1 MPGEDAA
8 PEGFGP
14 ALRHARERAGLS
26 LADVARLTRIRETY
40 LAALERE
47 DLAALPPPI
56 YARGYL
62 RAYARLL
69 GLDPA
74 PLVAAFNRAVPPAP
88 RPHGGPGEIIIEP
101 GAPPSPVQRY
111 LRYAAWGALA
121 LGLFLTYVLIVQV
134 VEFARPLPPAPQAA
148 ATAVPSPGG
157 RPFAEASPPPAPAVA
172 PSPTPEAPT
181 GVTLTVSVHEASWL
195 RVTADGDRVFQGIL
209 QAGEARTWRAER
221 QVTVRIGNAGG
232 VDLTVNGEPLGRLGA
247 RGEVV
252 TRTFRA
258 TSPMP

>member
-1 MPGEDAA
+1 VPVDDAA

-14 ALRHARERAGLS
+14 ALRQARERAGLS
-26 LADVARLTRIRETY
+26 LADIARLTRIREAY
-40 LAALERE
+40 LAALECE

-62 RAYARLL
+62 RAYARLV
-69 GLDPA
+69 GLDPD

-88 RPHGGPGEIIIEP
+88 RPHAGPGEILIEP
-101 GAPPSPVQRY
+101 GAAPSPALRY

-134 VEFARPLPPAPQAA
+134 IEFARPLPPSPQAA

-157 RPFAEASPPPAPAVA
+157 RSVVEGSPPPAPAVT
-172 PSPTPEAPT
+172 PSPTPAALP
-181 GVTLTVSVHEASWL
+181 GVTLTVSVYEASWL
-195 RVTADGDRVFQGIL
+195 RVTADGERVFQGIL
-209 QAGEARTWRAER
+209 EAGAARTWRAER
-221 QVTVRIGNAGG
+221 EVTVRIGNAGG
-232 VDLTVNGEPLGRLGA
+232 VDLTVNGKPLGPLGA

-258 TSPMP
+258 TPPMP